1 MYVAGNCFTAL
12 TAHAHISTMIAR
24 AENMPRNP
32 TRVLTALLAVVAL
45 SAATLRYA
53 ERFPAQNASLAPRGV
68 ANFGQ
73 VSQQLYRGAQP
84 TPQGFAE
91 LKKLGV
97 EIVVNLRDEPDQ
109 IAAERQTVEPLGL
122 RYVSIPWNSWH
133 QPSSQQV
140 AEFLALLQANP
151 RKKIFVHCHHGA
163 DRTGVM
169 VAAYRIADEHWTPA
183 QAIQEMD
190 AFHFHGFWLR
200 HLKRYVQDFP
210 RQLAADPSLRALR
223 PAAETSSP

>member
-1 MYVAGNCFTAL
+1 
-12 TAHAHISTMIAR
+12 MIAR
-24 AENMPRNP
+24 AEIMPRN
-32 TRVLTALLAVVAL
+32 RSRALTLSSAALLAVLAL
-45 SAATLRYA
+45 SAASLHYA
-53 ERFPAQNASLAPRGV
+53 ERFPTQNASLAPRGV
-68 ANFGQ
+68 ANFGE
-73 VSQQLYRGAQP
+73 VSSQLYRGAQP
-84 TPQGFAE
+84 TPEGFAG
-91 LKKLGV
+91 LKRLGV
-97 EIVVNLRDEPDQ
+97 EIVVNLRHEPDL
-109 IAAERQTVEPLGL
+109 IAGERQTVESLGL

-183 QAIQEMD
+183 QAIQEMN

-210 RQLAADPSLRALR
+210 QQLAADPSLRALR
-223 PAAETSSP
+223 PAAESSTP